1 MIAGVST
8 GPVLMRL
15 PGAQRVAAALRA
27 ARGRRIWKR
36 LAGPKLLDAFAERYP
51 RAFFVEIGSNDGER
65 FDHLRGLIRNREW
78 RGIMVEPV
86 PYVFARLRD
95 NYGGVDRVAL
105 ENAAIADRDGTL
117 PLYHLREAT
126 PEEREQLPGWYD
138 AIGSFSR
145 EAVLG
150 HAREIPDVAERLVR
164 TEVPCL
170 SFDSLCRKHGVERV
184 DLLVTDTEGYD
195 FELLGNIDLD
205 EHHPRLVVYEHFHLD
220 PEERDACRSYMRDAG
235 YETMEEGFDTW
246 CLDTGADDE
255 VTRTWRGLRPA
266 LAGLSASEEEDRVRA
281 G

>member
-1 MIAGVST
+1 
-8 GPVLMRL
+8 MRL
-15 PGAQRVAAALRA
+15 PRAHRVVAALRA
-27 ARGRRIWKR
+27 ALGRRIWKQ

-65 FDHLRGLIRNREW
+65 FDHLRDLIRGREW

-86 PYVFARLRD
+86 PYVFARLQG
-95 NYGGVDRVAL
+95 NYGGSDRIAL

-117 PLYHLREAT
+117 PLYHLREAG
-126 PEEREQLPGWYD
+126 PDERERLPGWYD

-150 HAREIPDVAERLVR
+150 HTREIPDIAERLVR

-170 SFDSLCRKHGVERV
+170 SFESLCRKHGVERV

-195 FELLGNIDLD
+195 FDLLRNIDFD
-205 EHHPRLVVYEHFHLD
+205 AHHPRLVVYEHFHLE
-220 PEERDACRSYMRDAG
+220 PVEREACRDHMRDAG

-246 CLDTGADDE
+246 CLDTTADDG
-255 VTRTWRGLRPA
+255 VTRAWRELRPA
-266 LAGLSASEEEDRVRA
+266 LRGLSAADEEDRVRP

>member
-1 MIAGVST
+1 MST
-8 GPVLMRL
+8 GPLLTRL
-15 PGAQRVAAALRA
+15 PGAQRVVAALQA

-51 RAFFVEIGSNDGER
+51 RAFFVEVGSNDGER
-65 FDHLRGLIRNREW
+65 FDHLRDLIRGREW

-95 NYGGVDRVAL
+95 NYGGIDRVAL

-117 PLYHLREAT
+117 PLYHLREAD
-126 PEEREQLPGWYD
+126 PGERERLPGWYD

-150 HAREIPDVAERLVR
+150 HAREIPDIAERLVR
-164 TEVPCL
+164 TEVPSL
-170 SFDSLCRKHGVERV
+170 TFESLCRKHGVEQI

-195 FELLGNIDLD
+195 FELLRNIDL
-205 EHHPRLVVYEHFHLD
+205 ETRHPRLVVYEHFHFSPD
-220 PEERDACRSYMRDAG
+220 DRRACREYLRDAG

-246 CLDTGADDE
+246 ALDPSEDDRVTE
-255 VTRTWRGLRPA
+255 VWRGLRPA
-266 LAGLSASEEEDRVRA
+266 LPGQSAADEGDRVRA